1 MNEINKSNNSLD
13 ILVFLRAFA
22 VLIVCFCHFGGA
34 LSKGHNF
41 SQIFTYFHD
50 YGKYGVHVFFVI
62 SGFVIPLSFLRGK
75 YSFINYPKFLLKR
88 VLRLHP
94 PYLAALLLTL
104 VVMYLSYSVRQIEF
118 PENATTIFKSIF
130 YLHAPADNP
139 VFWTLMIEAQ
149 YYIFIG
155 IFYIS
160 LIQQPRL
167 TLVLIVPILLLI
179 SQTYISDYIGLF
191 EFIVF
196 FLIGTVGFLIYTK
209 NGDFYL
215 NYIVLISLFVF
226 IFFINDLATFI
237 FTLISLLLILLVK
250 RKISNKVQFLGLIS
264 YSIYL
269 IHFPIGIKFINF
281 LKPKIDP
288 SYSWLLFLAT
298 LVFIVLF
305 SWVFYLLFESYSE
318 KLSKKIKYKN
328 NFI

>member
-1 MNEINKSNNSLD
+1 MNEINKNNNSLD
-13 ILVFLRAFA
+13 ILVLLRAIA
-22 VLIVCFCHFGGA
+22 VLMVCFCHFGGA
-34 LSKGHNF
+34 LAEGHYFASLFINF
-41 SQIFTYFHD
+41 QD

-62 SGFVIPLSFLRGK
+62 SGFVIPLSFFRGK
-75 YSFINYPKFLLKR
+75 YSFISYLKFLFKR

-118 PENATTIFKSIF
+118 PENATTVFKSIF

-160 LIQQPRL
+160 LIQLPRL
-167 TLVLIVPILLLI
+167 TLVLFVPLLLWI
-179 SQTYISDYIGLF
+179 SQTFVSDYIGLF
-191 EFIVF
+191 QFIVF
-196 FLIGTVGFLIYTK
+196 FLVGTVGFLIYTK
-209 NGDFYL
+209 NGDYYL

-226 IFFINDLATFI
+226 IFFINDRAAFLS
-237 FTLISLLLILLVK
+237 TLISLLLILSVK
-250 RKISNKVQFLGLIS
+250 RKIPSKIQFLGLIS

-281 LKPKIDP
+281 LKPKIDS